1 MSDKVNISRA
11 AKDAQVNEE
20 NTPKAAEERIRVN
33 GFGQVLEMLQ
43 VADTAFRESLLRRLG
58 ARDPNLE
65 RNLRQALA
73 RSNN

>member
-11 AKDAQVNEE
+11 AKEASETTD
-20 NTPKAAEERIRVN
+20 TPAKAEERIRVN

-43 VADTAFRESLLRRLG
+43 VADPQFRESLLRRLG
-58 ARDPNLE
+58 ARDATLE

-73 RSNN
+73 RTNN